1 MLDCNCAAMGCNSSQ
16 RDARKNASK
25 RSSTV
30 ALGLMLV
37 HMTQARSGGY
47 SAPKAWRRRWQLR
60 RPGPNL
66 RLPPPS
72 SWKARAGQGEGG
84 WEGAGCGVGG
94 GPALHIMESTETG
107 FCSPLFVKPTP

>member
-37 HMTQARSGGY
+37 HMTQARSGG
-47 SAPKAWRRRWQLR
+47 
-60 RPGPNL
+60 
-66 RLPPPS
+66 
-72 SWKARAGQGEGG
+72 
-84 WEGAGCGVGG
+84 
-94 GPALHIMESTETG
+94 
-107 FCSPLFVKPTP
+107 